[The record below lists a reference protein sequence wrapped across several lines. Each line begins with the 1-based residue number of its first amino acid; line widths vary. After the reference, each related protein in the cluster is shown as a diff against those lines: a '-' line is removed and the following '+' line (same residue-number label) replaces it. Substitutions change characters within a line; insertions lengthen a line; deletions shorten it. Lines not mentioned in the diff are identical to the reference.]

1 MSQSILSNTSLIKLI
16 WLSLLY
22 FRFTMHQQ
30 KITIS
35 KMNVSKLIRKYL
47 ISMHQQKVT
56 ILKMNGIKL
65 LISQQTDLIS
75 NLQCVIKY

>member
-1 MSQSILSNTSLIKLI
+1 MSQSIFSNTSVIKLI

-22 FRFTMHQQ
+22 FSKADEQ
-30 KITIS
+30 KIIIL
-35 KMNVSKLIRKYL
+35 KMNVSKLIRKNL
-47 ISMHQQKVT
+47 ISMHKQKLT
-56 ILKMNGIKL
+56 ILKMHVIKL